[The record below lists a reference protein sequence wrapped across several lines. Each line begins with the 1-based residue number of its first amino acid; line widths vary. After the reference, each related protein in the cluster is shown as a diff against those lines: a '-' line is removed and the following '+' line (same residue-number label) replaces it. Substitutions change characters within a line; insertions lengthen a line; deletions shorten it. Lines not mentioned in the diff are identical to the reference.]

1 MSKINTL
8 SAGYKS
14 HPSKIRSSNN
24 RPPVIKSPTI
34 IDAVDLAEKIKIWHI
49 DGNLSTKGLNYLITT
64 LQKIS

>member
-34 IDAVDLAEKIKIWHI
+34 IDAVDLAEKIK
-49 DGNLSTKGLNYLITT
+49 NMAY
-64 LQKIS
+64 